1 VSGASKRGVE
11 CLDSLGE
18 FRACRWIEN
27 ETALHQHAPWYNL
40 PVNPAAAL
48 DCVAESIRVNRMIP
62 GATETQMLKEH
73 FENKPAEEARL
84 LDKISLRR
92 LTTTQIEFF

>member
-1 VSGASKRGVE
+1 
-11 CLDSLGE
+11 
-18 FRACRWIEN
+18 
-27 ETALHQHAPWYNL
+27 
-40 PVNPAAAL
+40 
-48 DCVAESIRVNRMIP
+48 MIP